1 MLEQRFCI
9 IIKMW
14 ILLSNTKFRV
24 FRYRLPKKSVLSR
37 KKIPPFFSRF
47 FRLSCH
53 LWTQFSQLLKGQ
65 FVKFL
70 CLSHREFP
78 EVFKT
83 PPTFNSST
91 FQSQV
96 IAKMPQ
102 KSVFFG
108 TPCKSQKAIQACSNV
123 VITSSFPVELGYSF
137 AKLKINYPRKLVF
150 TKPPHYSRSDPMYY
164 VLLIKLPTF
173 TIHQC
178 YLFL

>member
-78 EVFKT
+78 EVFET
-83 PPTFNSST
+83 PPTFISRP
-91 FQSQV
+91 FQSGV
-96 IAKMPQ
+96 IAKKPR

-108 TPCKSQKAIQACSNV
+108 TPCTLKEPIFCSMQKLECQ
-123 VITSSFPVELGYSF
+123 L
-137 AKLKINYPRKLVF
+137 
-150 TKPPHYSRSDPMYY
+150 
-164 VLLIKLPTF
+164 
-173 TIHQC
+173 TIS
-178 YLFL
+178 YGNTISESKTESKK

>member
-83 PPTFNSST
+83 PPTFISSP
-91 FQSQV
+91 FQSGV
-96 IAKMPQ
+96 IAQKPR

-108 TPCKSQKAIQACSNV
+108 TPCILVKTIKS
-123 VITSSFPVELGYSF
+123 TSSEFKHIYKQRKEPKNCKCCSASLPVRLSPLYSETLH
-137 AKLKINYPRKLVF
+137 KGSL
-150 TKPPHYSRSDPMYY
+150 
-164 VLLIKLPTF
+164 KLPKV
-173 TIHQC
+173 
-178 YLFL
+178 FLDSGRV